1 MPSLHEEG
9 LGSGCCFASY
19 CIRES
24 RNWRAPLN
32 WTADRGTPTP
42 SLLQSLLLLH
52 VGPRSDHLQL
62 MSPSQTIN
70 GQTNYPLTT
79 VMRLLIFIFS
89 FFFIRDNTT
98 ACIRIML
105 GFSILQ
111 LHSSQTIRKGG
122 INRKLTK
129 KVKRRANTQKQS
141 TPPCNFLSIITSVTI
156 DTSTP
161 PLHSH
166 CFTTG
171 ILPAL
176 SC

>member
-1 MPSLHEEG
+1 MRLLFTTMWFMPSLHEEG

-79 VMRLLIFIFS
+79 VMRMLIFIF
-89 FFFIRDNTT
+89 F
-98 ACIRIML
+98 L
-105 GFSILQ
+105 
-111 LHSSQTIRKGG
+111 
-122 INRKLTK
+122 
-129 KVKRRANTQKQS
+129 
-141 TPPCNFLSIITSVTI
+141 FLSVT
-156 DTSTP
+156 TP
-161 PLHSH
+161 RLAFASCWDSIPAPCSCTVHRQPKS
-166 CFTTG
+166 FDQIYY
-171 ILPAL
+171 ILKKQFQKL
-176 SC
+176 NLFIK